1 MLDWGYN
8 NPEICK
14 SYGTPTKIISISWV
28 KMYNSVAN
36 YTVLTLMD
44 TIILMKSAIW
54 LQILSQYNRM
64 P

>member
-14 SYGTPTKIISISWV
+14 SYDTPTKIISISWV

>member
-1 MLDWGYN
+1 MLDRGYN

-14 SYGTPTKIISISWV
+14 SYAFLTWI